1 MKAVEK
7 IHQFNR
13 FGSRLGLERMTVLL
27 EKLGAPHRELKVIHV
42 AGTNGK
48 GSVCKFLEEGLASCG
63 YKVGL
68 YTSPFIES
76 FNERIRLGGENI
88 SDEDLEKYTAPVLEA
103 AEEMVSEGLDSPTE
117 FEVITAVAF
126 LYFSEKGADI
136 VILEVGLGGR
146 GDSTN
151 VVESPLACVITSISY
166 DHMDRLGNTL
176 AQIAMEKAGIIK
188 QGVPVIS
195 NVAEREASA
204 VIAKRA
210 YQEGCRLYDVSKLKY
225 TVSDVT
231 PFGQTVSMQL
241 YGTDYSDMEISMTG
255 EHQCENLKTAAAVIE
270 ILRKSSAIKVERS
283 RLYEGFKKAVQP
295 GRFEI
300 LKIGGLK
307 GEKPCEPSER
317 TGPAVIVD
325 GAHNEAGAKALKE
338 TMQRFF
344 SGSRILLVTGML
356 ADKQVDMILDH
367 LTEITEDIIITEPDN
382 PRRLSSDSLEAA
394 LMERGIRPVK
404 TCDVVSGVNAAKDMK
419 DDYDIVLFAGSL
431 YLIGDVRRI
440 VRNEW

>member
-1 MKAVEK
+1 M
-7 IHQFNR
+7 
-13 FGSRLGLERMTVLL
+13 
-27 EKLGAPHRELKVIHV
+27 

-88 SDEDLEKYTAPVLEA
+88 SDDDIEKYTDPVLKA

-126 LYFSEKGADI
+126 LYFREKGSDI

-204 VIAKRA
+204 VIARQA
-210 YQEGCRLYDVSKLKY
+210 YREGCRLYDVSKLKY

-255 EHQCENLKTAAAVIE
+255 EHQCEN
-270 ILRKSSAIKVERS
+270 RR
-283 RLYEGFKKAVQP
+283 QP
-295 GRFEI
+295 
-300 LKIGGLK
+300 
-307 GEKPCEPSER
+307 
-317 TGPAVIVD
+317 
-325 GAHNEAGAKALKE
+325 
-338 TMQRFF
+338 QR
-344 SGSRILLVTGML
+344 
-356 ADKQVDMILDH
+356 
-367 LTEITEDIIITEPDN
+367 
-382 PRRLSSDSLEAA
+382 
-394 LMERGIRPVK
+394 
-404 TCDVVSGVNAAKDMK
+404 
-419 DDYDIVLFAGSL
+419 
-431 YLIGDVRRI
+431 
-440 VRNEW
+440 